1 MARRARS
8 ALFCFLHRR
17 RGIIDRQHQL
27 AQKLLTEAR
36 PCTIDR
42 RTSREHQRVQ
52 QRAGSVLF
60 KSRTTPPGRPRRP
73 SWPFKLSAAASAR
86 SRSSSRSIEGHRP
99 PTSAPKEDPI
109 PCSPRRFQPR
119 PPFCFSNYLTTTW
132 DFQFGVGAPSCKKA
146 SLLAPRKKASP
157 ASEGIISCGA
167 IYCPRRFIDK
177 SAYSYKMGRHI
188 LPPRER

>member
-1 MARRARS
+1 MCSEFTYARIGSRTPLSEPLTPRTFLPTSPTAQRRLPAHQEFSCDAPRGYCVARRARS
-8 ALFCFLHRR
+8 ALFCFLPRR

-73 SWPFKLSAAASAR
+73 SWPFNLSAAASAR
-86 SRSSSRSIEGHRP
+86 SRSSSRTVEGHRP
-99 PTSAPKEDPI
+99 RASVRRNDHDPCTSAV
-109 PCSPRRFQPR
+109 S
-119 PPFCFSNYLTTTW
+119 
-132 DFQFGVGAPSCKKA
+132 A
-146 SLLAPRKKASP
+146 ASP
-157 ASEGIISCGA
+157 LLLQQL
-167 IYCPRRFIDK
+167 P
-177 SAYSYKMGRHI
+177 
-188 LPPRER
+188 LPPPGTFNLG